1 MNSPF
6 PNISP
11 GRHRLD
17 FFVETDCGAVRR
29 MALPHLV
36 LAGGQS
42 GPQIAVTAGQ
52 HGREVAGIL
61 ATASVFNALDPSLV
75 CGTIH
80 FFPTLNPL
88 ALAIGRQDFPAEESR
103 YRKLTIDVE
112 SNLDRL
118 WGGGRQATDPILSAT
133 TRAVWDGCL
142 EGCDAILDLHAW
154 SRFFCPMAWAHERD
168 AALIEA
174 TGFPWIR
181 LRTDRPEG
189 SLHTLRERAWASR
202 KPVVVVELPGQNSA
216 SREAMELGCRTIRN
230 FLAATGSLRE
240 SPVLPAGRILL
251 RGGESDTRI
260 FSDAMG
266 LWSPAV
272 RAGCI
277 LSAGDVLGEVLGCS
291 TFEAVR
297 KVVAPHAGL
306 LGFNGPFLSGE
317 DAQERQ
323 LVYPGEKLAVLH
335 RIDSVQGE
343 PPVPFF

>member
-1 MNSPF
+1 MNPHCMK
-6 PNISP
+6 IGP

-17 FFVETDCGAVRR
+17 FFLEAGTGAVRR

-36 LAGGQS
+36 LAGGKP
-42 GPQIAVTAGQ
+42 GPHVAVTAGQ

-61 ATASVFNALDPSLV
+61 AAASVFNALDPALV
-75 CGTIH
+75 HGTIH

-88 ALAIGRQDFPAEESR
+88 ALAIGRQDFPFEESR

-118 WGGGRQATDPILSAT
+118 WGGGKPPADPILAAT
-133 TRAVWDGCL
+133 TQAVWDGCL
-142 EGCDAILDLHAW
+142 GGCGAILDLHAW

-181 LRTDRPEG
+181 LRGDRPEG
-189 SLHTLRERAWASR
+189 SLHTLRERAWAGG

-216 SREAMELGCRTIRN
+216 SREALELGCRTIRN
-230 FLAATGSLRE
+230 FLAATGNLRE
-240 SPVLPAGRILL
+240 TPVPPSGRIVL
-251 RGGESDTRI
+251 RGCGPDTRV

-266 LWSPAV
+266 LWSPAA

-277 LSAGDVLGEVLGCS
+277 VSEGDLLGEVLGCS

-323 LVYPGEKLAVLH
+323 LVYPGETLAVLH
-335 RIDSVQGE
+335 RIDSFQGE